1 MLVIVHV
8 EKSSD
13 YSRVK
18 YFERGSPVMIV
29 PVRRKRACDAA
40 AKKLNASAG
49 KCFAVATLFPRNPS
63 RDKQEMLLRRSV
75 VPDFVAHLFQ
85 KHRRNRIVSRLVY
98 FLLFLSL
105 VFFHFARYITGLQF

>member
-1 MLVIVHV
+1 MLMIVHV
-8 EKSSD
+8 KRSSD

-18 YFERGSPVMIV
+18 YFERGSLVMIV
-29 PVRRKRACDAA
+29 PVRRKRAA
-40 AKKLNASAG
+40 AKKLNAFAG

-85 KHRRNRIVSRLVY
+85 KHRRNRIVSRLVN
-98 FLLFLSL
+98 FFSLSL